1 MRDTTADVEEAR
13 SIRHRLLWR
22 EPDGVRLRKDLHDGM
37 SALPA
42 WMQAYLRTILTAEP
56 KAA

>member
-1 MRDTTADVEEAR
+1 
-13 SIRHRLLWR
+13 
-22 EPDGVRLRKDLHDGM
+22 VRLRKDLHDGM

-42 WMQAYLRTILTAEP
+42 WMQDYLRTILTAEP